1 MNFQLTKEQELT
13 KKMVE
18 QFCEDVVAP
27 TAEELD
33 KSHEWPED
41 IVKQMGELGMMGIVW
56 PKEYGGAG
64 GDYISY
70 CEVIERVTATHAAIG
85 TVIAA
90 HTSLCTGPIYYFG
103 TEEQRQKYVTQLATG
118 EKLGAFGLTEADAG
132 SDSGAT
138 QTRAEDCGDYW
149 LINGSKIFIT
159 NGGHADIFVIT
170 AVTDKKKKT
179 HGGISAFIIERGDE
193 GFSTGKEEDKLGIH
207 CSSTVEL
214 IFQDC
219 KIPKDRLIGNV
230 GDGFK
235 IAMQTLEKARI
246 GVAAQGLG
254 VAQGAFEITK
264 EYMNQRKQ
272 FGKKLTK
279 FQYPAFTMA
288 ELYTRIEA
296 ARLLIFHAAD
306 LADRGLPCGLES
318 SMAKFYASEIAM
330 DMATKGVQFH
340 GGYGYINDYE
350 IQRYFRDAKIMEIYE
365 GTSEIQKLI
374 VSGQILK

>member
-207 CSSTVEL
+207 CSATVEL

-219 KIPKDRLIGNV
+219 MIPKDRLIGNV

>member
-18 QFCEDVVAP
+18 QFCEDVVGP

-41 IVKQMGELGMMGIVW
+41 IVRQMGELGMMGIIW

-70 CEVIERVTATHAAIG
+70 CEVIERITATHAAVG

-118 EKLGAFGLTEADAG
+118 KKLGAFGLTEADAG

-219 KIPKDRLIGNV
+219 KIPKDRIIGNV

-246 GVAAQGLG
+246 GVAAQVLG

-288 ELYTRIEA
+288 ELYTRIQA

-306 LADRGLPCGLES
+306 LADKGQPCGLES

-374 VSGQILK
+374 VSGAILK

>member
-18 QFCEDVVAP
+18 QFCEDVVGP

-41 IVKQMGELGMMGIVW
+41 IVRQMGELGMMGIIW

-70 CEVIERVTATHAAIG
+70 CEVIERITATHAAVG

-118 EKLGAFGLTEADAG
+118 KKLGAFGLTEADAG

-219 KIPKDRLIGNV
+219 KIPKDRIIGNV

-288 ELYTRIEA
+288 ELYTRIQA

-306 LADRGLPCGLES
+306 LADKGQPCGLES

-374 VSGQILK
+374 VSGAILK